1 MKTSFKLF
9 IITLSLLLLNGCS
22 STKTTTSSKVQRAQ
36 AKFDFIPSSQ
46 APIGASKMTIAIVKP
61 IFVSQNPEYL
71 VSPFPEMALSMG
83 NDFEELLTAKGFT
96 IRGPFNSRDE
106 MVYNEKVNS
115 SFILEIQIDLH
126 PEYNTDLI
134 SHSKT
139 TLANLLI
146 ASEPLAYTFYSTKGT
161 ITFGGNLILTA
172 LSPQYGEK
180 IWKKSIA
187 LDKTTFPYV
196 GTQIYDS
203 RPNMALQLSS
213 DNSVYNSVSKE
224 LEKFYNYSLDLVW
237 KQIDPEEMKIVTKQA
252 KEADSKGN

>member
-1 MKTSFKLF
+1 MKIFINLSILLTLLLF
-9 IITLSLLLLNGCS
+9 ISCS
-22 STKTTTSSKVQRAQ
+22 STKKIATAVPKEQ
-36 AKFDFIPSSQ
+36 AKFDFVPQSQ
-46 APIGASKMTIAIVKP
+46 APIASSKMTIAIVKP
-61 IFVSQNPEYL
+61 VFISKSPEYL

-126 PEYNTDLI
+126 PEYQTELI

-146 ASEPLAYTFYSTKGT
+146 ASEPLAYTFYSTKGN

-180 IWKKSIA
+180 IWKKNIA
-187 LDKTTFPYV
+187 LNNATFPYV
-196 GTQIYDS
+196 GTQIYS
-203 RPNMALQLSS
+203 ERPDMATQLTY
-213 DNSVYNSVSKE
+213 DNNVYNIVSRE

-237 KQIDPEEMKIVTKQA
+237 KQIDPEEMKIITKQA

>member
-1 MKTSFKLF
+1 MKYFINLLILF
-9 IITLSLLLLNGCS
+9 ALLLLNSCS
-22 STKTTTSSKVQRAQ
+22 STRKITAEVPREQ
-36 AKFDFIPSSQ
+36 AKFDFVPPSQ
-46 APIGASKMTIAIVKP
+46 AGVASSKMTIAIVKP
-61 IFVSQNPEYL
+61 VFVSKNPEYL
-71 VSPFPEMALSMG
+71 VSPFPEMAVSMG

-126 PEYNTDLI
+126 PEYTTDLT

-146 ASEPLAYTFYSTKGT
+146 ASEPLSYVSYSTKGT
-161 ITFGGNLILTA
+161 IAFGGNLILTA

-187 LDKTTFPYV
+187 LDKKTFPYV
-196 GTQIYDS
+196 GTQTYYSSPD
-203 RPNMALQLSS
+203 MASQLKN
-213 DNSVYNSVSKE
+213 DNSIYSLVSKE
-224 LEKFYNYSLDLVW
+224 LQKFYNYSLDLVW